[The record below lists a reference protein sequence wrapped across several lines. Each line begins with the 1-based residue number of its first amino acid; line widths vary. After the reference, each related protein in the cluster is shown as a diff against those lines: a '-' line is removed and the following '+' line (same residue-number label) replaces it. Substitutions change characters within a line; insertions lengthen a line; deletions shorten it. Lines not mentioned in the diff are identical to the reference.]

1 MLLVYYCEEFC
12 YFCYLRVPV
21 KKEKKPTSERKASVS
36 EDLLY
41 SNEKGENVMDVNSGG
56 DEGSQK
62 GAEDGDQ
69 ALNSKKQGKKE
80 KGRHKNMSQNK
91 AKLKKES
98 RELRLASLSEGLEN
112 VTFSGLKMD
121 FEDDVEIEGSEVK
134 KLVNSTHNGLVNGE
148 SKKKSKVRKRK
159 TDEIGHNTVTN
170 KKMR

>member
-1 MLLVYYCEEFC
+1 M
-12 YFCYLRVPV
+12 PV
-21 KKEKKPTSERKASVS
+21 KKEKKPASERKSSVS
-36 EDLLY
+36 EELLCSY
-41 SNEKGENVMDVNSGG
+41 EKDENVMDVNSGS

-62 GAEDGDQ
+62 VGEDGEQ

-91 AKLKKES
+91 AKLKKEA

-112 VTFSGLKMD
+112 VMFSGLKMG
-121 FEDDVEIEGSEVK
+121 FEDDVETEDSEVE

-148 SKKKSKVRKRK
+148 SKKRRKVYKRK
-159 TDEIGHNTVTN
+159 TDKIGHNTVKK

>member
-1 MLLVYYCEEFC
+1 
-12 YFCYLRVPV
+12 VPV
-21 KKEKKPTSERKASVS
+21 KKEKKLTSEKKASVS

-41 SNEKGENVMDVNSGG
+41 LNEKGKNVMDVNSGG
-56 DEGSQK
+56 DKGLQK
-62 GAEDGDQ
+62 GAEDGDK

-80 KGRHKNMSQNK
+80 KGRHKNMFQNK

-121 FEDDVEIEGSEVK
+121 FEDDVETEGSEVK

-148 SKKKSKVRKRK
+148 SKKKNKVCKRK